1 MLKNA
6 LLVPFAVTTSA
17 FLSMKV
23 LANSPYLSWL
33 KIVGLIPF
41 LLCLAI
47 VVLIPIVGPHFAD
60 AKEIP
65 FDIAFLDFLHHVIPD
80 ALAPFWKTV
89 YKATGAELTAGMV
102 VITLGI
108 LLWKRYW
115 SEAKYLAFAT
125 LGILLVV
132 DQGLKPLFNRRRPL
146 ESLVEVDGR
155 SFPSGHAAGGVVF
168 YFYMAYVL
176 SAHYPQYR
184 WQIYLG
190 TTLWVGFI
198 GLSSMYCR
206 VHWLSDIVAGYSVG
220 FVWLTLTLFLLKR
233 AEPNTYLSHPQ

>member
-1 MLKNA
+1 MK
-6 LLVPFAVTTSA
+6 
-17 FLSMKV
+17 LS
-23 LANSPYLSWL
+23 ANSPYLRWVKL
-33 KIVGLIPF
+33 VGPIRL

-47 VVLIPIVGPHFAD
+47 AVLIFTVGPRFAD
-60 AKEIP
+60 TQEVA
-65 FDIAFLDFLHHVIPD
+65 FDIAFLDWLHQVIPD
-80 ALAPFWKTV
+80 ASAPFWKLV
-89 YKATGAELTAGMV
+89 YKGTGAELTAGMV

-108 LLWKRYW
+108 FIWKRYW

-132 DQGLKPLFNRRRPL
+132 DQGLKPIFNRRRPL

-168 YFYMAYVL
+168 YFYLAYVL
-176 SAHYPQYR
+176 SAYYPQYR

-220 FVWLTLTLFLLKR
+220 FVWLTLTVSLLKR
-233 AEPNTYLSHPQ
+233 AEPHTYLAHRQ